1 MDPPPWLHK
10 STGLQRNIQTRKPVS
25 EVIAWQVHFG
35 KLWCCRENANTKK
48 SMIFLLR
55 HHRFWFLE
63 EVTHVPHLGI
73 VKVPPFQLCA
83 VKVVVFCA
91 VTSKDLSNQCCR
103 VLTRRRL
110 LTTKGTHILQ
120 KILVRLSRWLGSNL
134 PVDQMYLGRDLYKFK
149 SDEP

>member
-1 MDPPPWLHK
+1 MGPLPDCSRRLACKEIP
-10 STGLQRNIQTRKPVS
+10 KP
-25 EVIAWQVHFG
+25 ENQFLVIAWQVHFG

-134 PVDQMYLGRDLYKFK
+134 PLIKCT
-149 SDEP
+149 